1 MSLNIKARALRIDP
15 AARTI
20 TASVDSF
27 NSAREWIG
35 ADLLERVGCGSG
47 VDVWIDEE
55 GMLRDGADHWILG
68 GDQML
73 AGRAV
78 MLGGAHGE
86 WVDLP
91 IPTGVAVGAVA
102 WIPAGFRRR
111 AQEIADGMRPVAVSW
126 SAEGMS
132 QLDAMNREQTGRVE
146 LLAVASIPALL
157 AGESLESLE
166 LGDVV
171 TSADG
176 RTGFVAAIDGDVITV
191 RVIDGT
197 RTFPRSQLVKVE
209 ILD

>member
-1 MSLNIKARALRIDP
+1 MSDIRNIRARVLRIDP

-35 ADLLERVGCGSG
+35 ADLLERVGCGAD
-47 VDVWIDEE
+47 VDIWVDEE

-78 MLGGAHGE
+78 MLA
-86 WVDLP
+86 
-91 IPTGVAVGAVA
+91 AAAVA
-102 WIPAGFRRR
+102 WIPAGFRGR

-126 SAEGMS
+126 DAEGMA
-132 QLDAMNREQTGRVE
+132 QLDAMNREQAGRVE
-146 LLAVASIPALL
+146 LLAVASIPALE
-157 AGESLESLE
+157 ALE

-171 TSADG
+171 TCPDG
-176 RTGFVAAIDGDVITV
+176 ITGFVAAIDGDEITV
-191 RVIDGT
+191 RVMNGT
-197 RTFPRSQLVKVE
+197 RTFPRSRLVKIE
-209 ILD
+209 IID

>member
-1 MSLNIKARALRIDP
+1 MKTTEQDPRTVLAKSLRIDP
-15 AARTI
+15 AAGTI
-20 TASVDSF
+20 TPALDSW

-47 VDVWIDEE
+47 VDCWIDEE
-55 GMLRDGADHWILG
+55 GMLRPGADHWILG
-68 GDQML
+68 GEQLL

-91 IPTGVAVGAVA
+91 IPTGVAAGAVA

-126 SAEGMS
+126 NAEGMA
-132 QLDAMNREQTGRVE
+132 QLDAMNREQAGRVE
-146 LLAVASIPALL
+146 LLAVASIPALE
-157 AGESLESLE
+157 ALE

-171 TSADG
+171 TCPDG
-176 RTGFVAAIDGDVITV
+176 ITGFVAAIDGDLITV
-191 RVIDGT
+191 RVMNGT
-197 RTFPRSQLVKVE
+197 RTFPRSRLVKVE

>member
-1 MSLNIKARALRIDP
+1 MSQNIKARVLRIDP

-20 TASVDSF
+20 TTWVDTF
-27 NSAREWIG
+27 QSARDWIG

-47 VDVWIDEE
+47 VDVWVDEE

-91 IPTGVAVGAVA
+91 IPTGVAAGAIA
-102 WIPAGFRRR
+102 WIPAGFRGR

-126 SAEGMS
+126 NAEGMA

-146 LLAVASIPALL
+146 LLAVASIPAL
-157 AGESLESLE
+157 ESLE

-171 TSADG
+171 ECPDG
-176 RTGFVAAIDGDVITV
+176 RAGFVNAIDGASVTV
-191 RVIDGT
+191 RFVDGT
-197 RTFPRSQLVKVE
+197 WTYQRSELVKVE
-209 ILD
+209 IID

>member
-1 MSLNIKARALRIDP
+1 MSDIRNIRARVLRIDP

-35 ADLLERVGCGSG
+35 ADLLERVGCGAD
-47 VDVWIDEE
+47 VDIWVDEE

-91 IPTGVAVGAVA
+91 IPAGVAAAAVA
-102 WIPAGFRRR
+102 WIPAGFRGR

-126 SAEGMS
+126 NAEGMA
-132 QLDAMNREQTGRVE
+132 QLDAMNREQAGRVE
-146 LLAVASIPALL
+146 LLAVASIPALE
-157 AGESLESLE
+157 ALE

-171 TSADG
+171 TCPDG
-176 RTGFVAAIDGDVITV
+176 ITGFVAAIDGDLITV
-191 RVIDGT
+191 RVMNGT
-197 RTFPRSQLVKVE
+197 RTFPRSRLVKIE
-209 ILD
+209 IID

>member
-1 MSLNIKARALRIDP
+1 MSDIRNIRARVLRIDP

-27 NSAREWIG
+27 NTAREWIG
-35 ADLLERVGCGSG
+35 ADLLERVGCGAD
-47 VDVWIDEE
+47 VDVWVDEE

-91 IPTGVAVGAVA
+91 IPTGVATGAVA
-102 WIPAGFRRR
+102 WIPAGFRGR

-126 SAEGMS
+126 DAEGMAE
-132 QLDAMNREQTGRVE
+132 LDAMNREQAGRVE
-146 LLAVASIPALL
+146 LLAVASIPALE
-157 AGESLESLE
+157 ALE

-171 TSADG
+171 TCPDG
-176 RTGFVAAIDGDVITV
+176 ITGFVAAIDGDLITV
-191 RVIDGT
+191 RVMNGT
-197 RTFPRSQLVKVE
+197 RTFPRSRLVKIE
-209 ILD
+209 IID

>member
-1 MSLNIKARALRIDP
+1 MSQNIKARVLRIDP

-20 TASVDSF
+20 TASVDTF
-27 NSAREWIG
+27 QSAREWIG
-35 ADLLERVGCGSG
+35 ADLLERVGCGAG
-47 VDVWIDEE
+47 VDVWVDEE

-91 IPTGVAVGAVA
+91 IPTGVAAGAIA
-102 WIPAGFRRR
+102 WIPAGFRGR

-126 SAEGMS
+126 DAEGMAK
-132 QLDAMNREQTGRVE
+132 LDALNREQTGRVE
-146 LLAVASIPALL
+146 LLAVASIPAL
-157 AGESLESLE
+157 ESLE

-171 TSADG
+171 ECPDD

-197 RTFPRSQLVKVE
+197 RTYPRSQLVKVE
-209 ILD
+209 IID

>member
-1 MSLNIKARALRIDP
+1 MSQNIKARVLRIDP

-20 TASVDSF
+20 TTAVDTF
-27 NSAREWIG
+27 QSAREWIG

-47 VDVWIDEE
+47 VDCWIDEE

-91 IPTGVAVGAVA
+91 IPTGVATGAIA
-102 WIPAGFRRR
+102 WIPAGFRGR

-126 SAEGMS
+126 DAEGMA
-132 QLDAMNREQTGRVE
+132 QLDAMNREQAGRVE
-146 LLAVASIPALL
+146 LLAVASIPALE
-157 AGESLESLE
+157 ALE

-171 TSADG
+171 TCPDG
-176 RTGFVAAIDGDVITV
+176 ITGFVAAIEGDRVTV
-191 RVIDGT
+191 LTVEGEPVFD
-197 RTFPRSQLVKVE
+197 RSQLVKIE
-209 ILD
+209 IID

>member
-1 MSLNIKARALRIDP
+1 MSQNIKARVLRIDP

-20 TASVDSF
+20 TAAIDTF
-27 NSAREWIG
+27 QSAREWIG

-47 VDVWIDEE
+47 VDVWVDEE

-91 IPTGVAVGAVA
+91 IPTGVATGAIA

-111 AQEIADGMRPVAVSW
+111 AQEIADGMCPVAVSW
-126 SAEGMS
+126 DADGMAK
-132 QLDAMNREQTGRVE
+132 LDAINREQTGRVE
-146 LLAVASIPALL
+146 LLAVASIPALE
-157 AGESLESLE
+157 ALE

-171 TSADG
+171 ECPDG
-176 RTGFVAAIDGDVITV
+176 RAGFVNAIDGDSVTV
-191 RVIDGT
+191 RFVDGT
-197 RTFPRSQLVKVE
+197 WTYQRPELVKVE
-209 ILD
+209 IID

>member
-1 MSLNIKARALRIDP
+1 MSQNIKARVLRIDP

-20 TASVDSF
+20 TAAVDTF
-27 NSAREWIG
+27 QSAREWIG

-55 GMLRDGADHWILG
+55 GMLRDGADHWIFG

-91 IPTGVAVGAVA
+91 IPTGVAAGAVA
-102 WIPAGFRRR
+102 WIPAGFRGR

-126 SAEGMS
+126 DAEGMA
-132 QLDAMNREQTGRVE
+132 QLDALNREQTGRVE
-146 LLAVASIPALL
+146 LLAVASIPAL
-157 AGESLESLE
+157 ESLE

-171 TSADG
+171 ECPDG
-176 RTGFVAAIDGDVITV
+176 RTGFVNAIDGDVITV
-191 RVIDGT
+191 RFIDGT
-197 RTFPRSQLVKVE
+197 WTYPRSQLVKVE
-209 ILD
+209 IID